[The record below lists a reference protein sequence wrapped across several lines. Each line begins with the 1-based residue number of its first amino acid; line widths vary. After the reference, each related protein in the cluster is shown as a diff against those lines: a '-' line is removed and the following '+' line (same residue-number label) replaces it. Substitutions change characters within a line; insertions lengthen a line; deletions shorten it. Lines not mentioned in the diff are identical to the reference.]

1 MQSVSPFASFAPYDA
16 VVIITNHR
24 ALDWQRMLDEAS
36 LIIDT
41 RDGLRG
47 ITGDRDKIVTM

>member
-1 MQSVSPFASFAPYDA
+1 
-16 VVIITNHR
+16 VIITNHR
-24 ALDWQRMLDEAS
+24 ALDWQRMLNEAS

-47 ITGDRDKIVTM
+47 ITGDRAPT